1 MRATRDQLPIL
12 FGDDA
17 AGIRGA
23 DWGDL
28 RAMIV
33 SLPAGGDVTPLF
45 KGLPNDRRS
54 CPHWGYVIKGR
65 MRVLY
70 ADGEETMQAGDLFYI
85 PPGHTPVVEEDI
97 EFVEISPPAE
107 SEAVLEACK
116 RNAAAAAAT

>member
-17 AGIRGA
+17 WPASAAPMGRPARDDRLVARRRRRHAVIPRGC
-23 DWGDL
+23 
-28 RAMIV
+28 
-33 SLPAGGDVTPLF
+33 
-45 KGLPNDRRS
+45 PNDRCS
-54 CPHWGYVIKGR
+54 CPHWGYVLKGR

-70 ADGEETMQAGDLFYI
+70 ADGEETLQAGDLFYI

-107 SEAVLEACK
+107 SEAVLEANV
-116 RNAAAAAAT
+116 NAAAAAAT

>member
-45 KGLPNDRRS
+45 KGLPNDLCS
-54 CPHWGYVIKGR
+54 CPHWGYVLKGR